1 MRSRADTRLPA
12 AARVIIMEPMPIEI
26 APSVLAADFGRLR
39 EQVDEVRAVG
49 AQVIHVDVMDGH
61 FVPPLSMGPPVC
73 RALRDSGVHLE
84 VHLMVER
91 PERQIQSFAEAGAGT
106 VIVHAEATPNV
117 HYALQAV
124 RETGCLAGLAVN
136 PATPLGIFAEVEVD
150 VALCMSVNPGWGGQA
165 FIPQSIDRIAR
176 LRAIIG
182 DGPVLEVD
190 GGVDA
195 RNAGPCVAAGATRLV
210 AGTSVFGAGDPA
222 AAFTEIA
229 AAAAG
234 SVRSAH
240 S

>member
-1 MRSRADTRLPA
+1 
-12 AARVIIMEPMPIEI
+12 MPIEI

-39 EQVDEVRAVG
+39 EQVEEIRAVG
-49 AQVIHVDVMDGH
+49 AHVIHIDVMDGH

-73 RALRDSGVHLE
+73 RALRGIGLHLE

-91 PERQIQSFAEAGAGT
+91 PERQVASFAEAGANT
-106 VIVHAEATPNV
+106 IIIHAEATPNV
-117 HYALQAV
+117 HYALQAI
-124 RETGCLAGLAVN
+124 RDAGCLAGLAVN

-165 FIPQSIDRIAR
+165 FIPQSLDRIAR

-195 RNAGPCVAAGATRLV
+195 STAGVCVTAGATRLV
-210 AGTSVFGAGDPA
+210 AGNAVFGAADPA

-229 AAAAG
+229 AAA
-234 SVRSAH
+234 SSHSARI
-240 S
+240 

>member
-1 MRSRADTRLPA
+1 
-12 AARVIIMEPMPIEI
+12 MPIEI

-39 EQVDEVRAVG
+39 EQVEEIRAVG
-49 AQVIHVDVMDGH
+49 AHVIHIDVMDGH

-73 RALRDSGVHLE
+73 RALRGIGLHLE

-91 PERQIQSFAEAGAGT
+91 PERQVASFAEAGANT
-106 VIVHAEATPNV
+106 IINHAEATPNV
-117 HYALQAV
+117 HYALQAI
-124 RETGCLAGLAVN
+124 RDAGCLAGLAVN

-165 FIPQSIDRIAR
+165 FIPQSLDRIAR

-195 RNAGPCVAAGATRLV
+195 STAGVCVTAGATRLV
-210 AGTSVFGAGDPA
+210 AGNAVFGAADPA

-229 AAAAG
+229 AAA
-234 SVRSAH
+234 SSHSARI
-240 S
+240 

>member
-1 MRSRADTRLPA
+1 
-12 AARVIIMEPMPIEI
+12 MPIEI

-39 EQVDEVRAVG
+39 EQVEEIRAVG
-49 AQVIHVDVMDGH
+49 AHVIHIDVMDGH

-73 RALRDSGVHLE
+73 RALRGIGLHLE

-91 PERQIQSFAEAGAGT
+91 PERQVASFAEAGANT
-106 VIVHAEATPNV
+106 IIIHAEATPNV
-117 HYALQAV
+117 HYALQAI
-124 RETGCLAGLAVN
+124 RDAGCLAGLAVN

-165 FIPQSIDRIAR
+165 FIPQSLDRIAR

-195 RNAGPCVAAGATRLV
+195 STAGVCVTAGATRLV
-210 AGTSVFGAGDPA
+210 AGNAVFGAADPA

-229 AAAAG
+229 AAASG
-234 SVRSAH
+234 HSARI
-240 S
+240 

>member
-1 MRSRADTRLPA
+1 
-12 AARVIIMEPMPIEI
+12 MPIEI

-39 EQVDEVRAVG
+39 EQVEEIRAVG
-49 AQVIHVDVMDGH
+49 AHVIHIDVMDGH

-73 RALRDSGVHLE
+73 RALRGIGLHLE

-91 PERQIQSFAEAGAGT
+91 PERQVESFAQAGADT
-106 VIVHAEATPNV
+106 IIVHAEATPNV
-117 HYALQAV
+117 HYALQAI
-124 RETGCLAGLAVN
+124 RDAGCLAGLAVN

-165 FIPQSIDRIAR
+165 FIPQSLDRIAR

-195 RNAGPCVAAGATRLV
+195 STAGVCVTAGATRLV
-210 AGTSVFGAGDPA
+210 AGNAVFGAADPA

-229 AAAAG
+229 AAA
-234 SVRSAH
+234 SSRRAH
-240 S
+240 I